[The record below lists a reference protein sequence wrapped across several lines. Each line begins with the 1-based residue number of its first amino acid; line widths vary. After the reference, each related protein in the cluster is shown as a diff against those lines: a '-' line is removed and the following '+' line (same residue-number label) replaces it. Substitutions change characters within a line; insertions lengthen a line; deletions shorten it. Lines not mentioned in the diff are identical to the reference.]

1 MTSQTNSASALS
13 QFQFTETRQLRV
25 ISIDGEPWF
34 VASDVCAVLD
44 LSNTTKALLRLDED
58 EKQVID
64 FATLNSIQGRENQ
77 TLSDF
82 DPKTVNIINESG
94 LYSLI
99 LTSRKPEA
107 KQFKKWVTAEVLPAI
122 RKTGR
127 YQHPAASQPQEA
139 HELITASDMGNL
151 SRLVWLL
158 VNPFRYKSSITQA
171 IWYDF
176 RACTNT
182 PSPQRFQVRHI
193 PLLAAEARRLFY
205 ITRAIAEL
213 IAEAETALV
222 RRIIRRGENAEKVIE
237 EIRLLLAKA
246 NDEDLQTA
254 DRHLGKWVEHEI
266 KPLIE
271 RKPSYGGLYP
281 ECLETLN

>member
-1 MTSQTNSASALS
+1 MSNTASSASALT
-13 QFQFTETRQLRV
+13 QFQFQASKPVRV
-25 ISIDGEPWF
+25 IVIEGDPWF
-34 VASDVCAVLD
+34 VAIDVCIVLD
-44 LSNTTKALLRLDED
+44 IVNTTRALSRLDDD
-58 EKQVID
+58 EKGLH
-64 FATLNSIQGRENQ
+64 TM
-77 TLSDF
+77 
-82 DPKTVNIINESG
+82 KTPGGDQEMNIINESG

-127 YQHPAASQPQEA
+127 YQHPAATQPHEA
-139 HELITASDMGNL
+139 HELINASDMGNL

-222 RRIIRRGENAEKVIE
+222 RRIIRKGENAEKVIE

-266 KPLIE
+266 KPLVE
-271 RKPSYGGLYP
+271 RKPSYGALYP